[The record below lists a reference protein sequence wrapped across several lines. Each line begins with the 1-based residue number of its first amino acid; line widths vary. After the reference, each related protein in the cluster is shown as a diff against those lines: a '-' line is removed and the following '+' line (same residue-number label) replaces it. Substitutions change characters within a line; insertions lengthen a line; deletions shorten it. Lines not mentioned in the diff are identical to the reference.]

1 MKRRAA
7 VGARNQR
14 TALDEDGDERK
25 APRHRMWLSCLLVMF
40 MLAASASMGALLAPS
55 AERTDTRS
63 VNLAHEVDLLREQL
77 KSRDAALPLRRL
89 VPKRRRVKRGAARKM
104 RTKKRAQLPQRK
116 QRKVAR
122 GKRRAVG
129 RVRARQHRRPAH
141 TAAGAATAPNA
152 PLRAVAAAPAQPL
165 DRVSAGAARRAS
177 GEVSS
182 VASAHSGADAAPIR
196 RGRDGVSWHAKVG
209 HWQAK
214 IYYGGKTHHLG
225 FFANVSAA
233 NSVFSDAVTRF
244 GQIRTLRTSLANA
257 TWAEPALSRFPMLK
271 QADEVPFGA
280 TTKHTFVDI
289 IATAAPCGA
298 CDMERAMGVTVF
310 SMQRAKAYAA
320 EQGVRVKLMRARQDV
335 EEHALPQAFVE
346 AQFLNRSHRDH
357 VSQIFGRHWNVNTP
371 RLPFLSDIL
380 WRAFEESTADYV
392 VYHNLD
398 ISLMPDFYVKVNALL
413 NTGMDALQLT
423 RIGVEF
429 PGAAHGFFNVT
440 DMAGIYEM
448 RDDRLEAHPGAD
460 MFIFPRHWV
469 PFLDIGDTHV
479 GCAPIGTI
487 LWDELIRLS
496 RTCAVKVVGR
506 PCSKFTFH
514 LNGDRLTHNRDRW
527 KLRLESSVET
537 KASGGDDVDVNN
549 VKPLLAPGA
558 SAIETVD
565 RFKGDPNDRSSSRMT
580 CNINRPEQNAMWA
593 RRRARPPG
601 ARLPPCPAD
610 AALQRAKCSVALSG
624 VKPSKLKPQASN
636 AKEWFHL
643 HKRDCTEVRD
653 IALKFDLPELEQ
665 QWHWS
670 ADRSHWKHPTC
681 FDRKHVD
688 PSENQTVPGMG
699 WIKVD
704 DRNWPEDHDCLKPK
718 LSIGDQEKKAAFDQ
732 GKVGW
737 NARSQNRAVLRLISA
752 GGDAC

>member
-1 MKRRAA
+1 MKRR
-7 VGARNQR
+7 VLEERR
-14 TALDEDGDERK
+14 TARGEDGDELK
-25 APRHRMWLSCLLVMF
+25 APRHRVWSRGILVVF
-40 MLAASASMGALLAPS
+40 ILAASASMGALLASS
-55 AERTDTRS
+55 AERMATRG
-63 VNLAHEVDLLREQL
+63 VKVDLLHEQL
-77 KSRDAALPLRRL
+77 KSRDGASPLRRL
-89 VPKRRRVKRGAARKM
+89 VDTHRSVGHGAARKS
-104 RTKKRAQLPQRK
+104 RTKKLAQLLQRK
-116 QRKVAR
+116 KIKIAR
-122 GKRRAVG
+122 GKRHAVG
-129 RVRARQHRRPAH
+129 RVHRTHTRQNRRPAH
-141 TAAGAATAPNA
+141 IAAGAAKARIA
-152 PLRAVAAAPAQPL
+152 PLRAVAAAPTQPPYL
-165 DRVSAGAARRAS
+165 VTSGAAPSAS

-182 VASAHSGADAAPIR
+182 VATAHSGADAAPIR
-196 RGRDGVSWHAKVG
+196 RGRDGVSWHAKVR
-209 HWQAK
+209 HWQSK

-225 FFANVSAA
+225 FFTNVSAA

-244 GQIRTLRTSLANA
+244 GKIRTLRTSLANA
-257 TWAEPALSRFPMLK
+257 TWAEPALSQFPMLE
-271 QADEVPFGA
+271 QADEVPPGA
-280 TTKHTFVDI
+280 NTKHSFVDI
-289 IATAAPCGA
+289 IATAAPCAA

-320 EQGVRVKLMRARQDV
+320 KRGVRVKLMRARQGV
-335 EEHALPQAFVE
+335 EEHALPQAFAE

-357 VSQIFGRHWNVNTP
+357 ESQVFGRHWNVNTP

-380 WRAFEESTADYV
+380 HRAFAESSADYI

-398 ISLMPDFYVKVNALL
+398 ISLMPDFYVKVNAFL

-423 RIGVEF
+423 RIGVEY

-514 LNGDRLTHNRDRW
+514 LNGDMLAHNRDRW
-527 KLRLESSVET
+527 TLRLKGSVEAT
-537 KASGGDDVDVNN
+537 ASAGDVNI
-549 VKPLLAPGA
+549 VKPPLAPGA
-558 SAIETVD
+558 SAIGTVD

-593 RRRARPPG
+593 RRRARPSG

-624 VKPSKLKPQASN
+624 IMPSKLKPLASN

-665 QWHWS
+665 RWHWS
-670 ADRSHWKHPTC
+670 ADRSRWKHPTC

-718 LSIGDQEKKAAFDQ
+718 LSIRDQAKKAAFDQ

-737 NARSQNRAVLRLISA
+737 NARSQNRAVLRLVSS
-752 GGDAC
+752 GGGAC